1 MTLKSIWVDYCE
13 NGSIHGLR
21 HIIQKDEKPW
31 MRYLIVY
38 IDVIDLL
45 YLLTFLTI

>member
-21 HIIQKDEKPW
+21 HVIQEDETPW
-31 MRYLIVY
+31 RRYYLVTNTDMTDLI
-38 IDVIDLL
+38 
-45 YLLTFLTI
+45 FN

>member
-31 MRYLIVY
+31 MRYLI
-38 IDVIDLL
+38 ININLL
-45 YLLTFLTI
+45 YLLKFLTI

>member
-1 MTLKSIWVDYCE
+1 MSLKSIWVDYCE

-31 MRYLIVY
+31 KRYL
-38 IDVIDLL
+38 VINTDETDLL
-45 YLLTFLTI
+45 IN